1 MTKFPLL
8 GEKIEDKW
16 NLSLKREFHMTDDKN
31 LFKSYSKSRLPLY
44 EGKMIHQ
51 FTHLYAK
58 PKYWVDEQEGRKA
71 LLSHRQD
78 KDQKLNYQTY
88 RLAYRSVAASTNERS
103 LIASVLPPNTFFG
116 HSMNASIIFDEE
128 RSDRKRII
136 KSSEVLFTTACL
148 NSFVF
153 DFLIRQRISQNI
165 TMFYIYQ
172 LPIPR
177 LTKSDRYF
185 NDIVQR
191 AAKLICTTPEFDELA
206 QEVGLISHQQGV
218 TDDTERAKLRGELDG
233 MIAHLYGLTED
244 EFSYILSTFPIV
256 NPTVKEAA
264 LSAYRN
270 FAPMFGVSKILA
282 SI

>member
-71 LLSHRQD
+71 LLKRNESDISQLLDYQCYRFSYRAIGRSTD
-78 KDQKLNYQTY
+78 ARTLIGTVLPSNVFSGNSLN
-88 RLAYRSVAASTNERS
+88 
-103 LIASVLPPNTFFG
+103 IASPTQDN
-116 HSMNASIIFDEE
+116 
-128 RSDRKRII
+128 
-136 KSSEVLFTTACL
+136 KSTVFISAVL
-148 NSFVF
+148 NSFCV
-153 DFLIRQRISQNI
+153 DFALRQQVSANI
-165 TMFYIYQ
+165 NMFYIYQ
-172 LPIPR
+172 LPVPR
-177 LTKSDRYF
+177 LTKNDRYF

-206 QEVGLISHQQGV
+206 QEVGLVSHQQGV
-218 TDDTERAKLRGELDG
+218 TDETERAKLRAELDG
-233 MIAHLYGLTED
+233 MVAHLYGLTED
-244 EFSYILSTFPIV
+244 EFSYILTTFPIV
-256 NPTVKEAA
+256 SATVKEAA

-270 FAPMFGVSKILA
+270 FAPMFGVSEILA